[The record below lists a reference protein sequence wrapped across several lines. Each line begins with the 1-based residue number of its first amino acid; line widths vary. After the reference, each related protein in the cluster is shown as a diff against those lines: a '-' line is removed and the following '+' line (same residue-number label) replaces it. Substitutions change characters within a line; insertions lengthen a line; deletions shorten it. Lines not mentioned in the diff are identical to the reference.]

1 MEASSRQPGSDD
13 ASHESGSARIRARLR
28 GISKAFGATQ
38 AVLDADLDIRAGE
51 IHALLGENGAGKTTL
66 MRMLAGILRP
76 DAGAI
81 EIDGETVQLR
91 GRMDGARRGIGFVQ
105 QHFGLIEEIG
115 GVENY
120 LLGHPRLGAWLH
132 VDRARRK
139 LQRTGA
145 ELELDVDLDCPI
157 SELTVGERQ
166 RLEILIALATGADVL
181 VLDEPTAALGSAEV
195 AVLERVLRQL
205 TGQGRSVVYIT
216 HKLPEVMAFADRVT
230 VMRRGRVV
238 TEFAGEALDA
248 DDLTQAMIGQLPKQ
262 SEVSRLDPGNPVLAL
277 KGVGVAA
284 SETGRSLFDID
295 LEVRAHE
302 VVGIAGIS
310 GNGQEVLAE
319 LLCGL
324 IEPEAGDIVL
334 RPPTVAYIPED
345 RSIDALAPTLSVAD
359 NAIVHRHRDPSLR
372 RSGQLAP
379 TLVGEFVARIVSAG
393 AVQAASMDSS
403 VSSLSGGNQQR
414 LVVARELERRPDLIV
429 AHNPYRGLDIGAT
442 GDVRQR
448 LLAARDGGSGV
459 VLISPDLEDL
469 FDIADRVLVISDG
482 RFVGDVD
489 PRRTTA
495 QEVGALLGE
504 AGR

>member
-1 MEASSRQPGSDD
+1 MEASRQPGPDD
-13 ASHESGSARIRARLR
+13 VSNTGSEPGFCARLR

-66 MRMLAGILRP
+66 MRVLAGILRA
-76 DAGAI
+76 DAGSM
-81 EIDGETVQLR
+81 EIDGETVRLH

-105 QHFGLIEEIG
+105 QHFGLIEEIT

-120 LLGHPRLGAWLH
+120 LLGHPRVGMWLH
-132 VDRARRK
+132 VDRARRE
-139 LQRTGA
+139 LQRTAA
-145 ELELDVDLDCPI
+145 ELELDVDIDSPI

-181 VLDEPTAALGSAEV
+181 ILDEPTAALGSAEV
-195 AVLERVLRQL
+195 TVLERVLRRL

-238 TEFAGEALDA
+238 AEFAGEALDA
-248 DDLTQAMIGQLPKQ
+248 DDLIQAMIGQLPEQ
-262 SEVSRLDPGNPVLAL
+262 SEVYRLDPGEPVVVLE
-277 KGVGVAA
+277 GIDVAA
-284 SETGRSLFDID
+284 SDAGRGLSGID
-295 LEVRAHE
+295 LEVRRHE

-319 LLCGL
+319 LLCRL
-324 IEPEAGDIVL
+324 VEPAAGSIL
-334 RPPTVAYIPED
+334 TRPGTVAYIPED
-345 RSIDALAPTLSVAD
+345 RSRDALAPTLSVAD
-359 NAIVHRHRDPSLR
+359 NAIVHRHRDPALR
-372 RSGQLAP
+372 RNGQLAP
-379 TLVGEFVARIVSAG
+379 SLVGEFVAGIVSAG
-393 AVQAASMDSS
+393 SVQAASTESRA
-403 VSSLSGGNQQR
+403 SSLSGGNQQR
-414 LVVARELERRPDLIV
+414 LVVARELERHPNLIV
-429 AHNPYRGLDIGAT
+429 AHNPYRGLDIGAA
-442 GDVRQR
+442 GDVRRR

-469 FDIADRVLVISDG
+469 FDIADRILVIGNG

-504 AGR
+504 AAR

>member
-1 MEASSRQPGSDD
+1 MEASRRSGSDNASD
-13 ASHESGSARIRARLR
+13 AGDRAALRARLR

-38 AVLDADLDIRAGE
+38 AVLDADLDIRAGK

-66 MRMLAGILRP
+66 MRVLAGILRP
-76 DAGAI
+76 DAGGI
-81 EIDGETVQLR
+81 EIDGETAQLR

-105 QHFGLIEEIG
+105 QHFGLIEEVD

-132 VDRARRK
+132 VERARRE
-139 LQRTGA
+139 LQRTA
-145 ELELDVDLDCPI
+145 TELELDVDVDSPI
-157 SELTVGERQ
+157 SDLSVGERQ

-181 VLDEPTAALGSAEV
+181 ILDEPTAALGSAEV
-195 AVLERVLRQL
+195 EVLEQVLRRL

-230 VMRRGRVV
+230 VMRRGRIVA
-238 TEFAGEALDA
+238 EFAGEALDA
-248 DDLTQAMIGQLPKQ
+248 DDLTQAMIGQLPEQ

-277 KGVGVAA
+277 QGVGITA
-284 SETGRSLFDID
+284 SETGRGLVDID
-295 LEVRAHE
+295 LKVCAHE

-324 IEPEAGDIVL
+324 VDPASGNIVT
-334 RPPTVAYIPED
+334 RPGTVAYIPED
-345 RSIDALAPTLSVAD
+345 RSRDALAPTLSVAD
-359 NAIVHRHRDPSLR
+359 NAIVYRHRDPALR
-372 RSGQLAP
+372 RNGQLSP
-379 TLVGEFVARIVSAG
+379 TLVGEFVARIVAAG
-393 AVQAASMDSS
+393 SVQAASTESS

-414 LVVARELERRPDLIV
+414 LVVAREFERRPDLIV
-429 AHNPYRGLDIGAT
+429 AHNPYRGLDIGAA

-448 LLAARDGGSGV
+448 LLAARDSGSGV

-469 FDIADRVLVISDG
+469 FDIADRILVIAGG

-504 AGR
+504 AAR

>member
-1 MEASSRQPGSDD
+1 MEASRQPGPDD
-13 ASHESGSARIRARLR
+13 VSNAVVGPRFCARLR

-66 MRMLAGILRP
+66 MRVLAGILRA
-76 DAGAI
+76 DAGGI
-81 EIDGETVQLR
+81 EIDGETVRLH

-115 GVENY
+115 GIENY

-132 VDRARRK
+132 VERARRE
-139 LQRTGA
+139 LRQTAA
-145 ELELDVDLDCPI
+145 ELDLDVEIDCPV
-157 SELTVGERQ
+157 SELTVGQRQ

-181 VLDEPTAALGSAEV
+181 ILDEPTAALGSAEV
-195 AVLERVLRQL
+195 TVLERVLRRL
-205 TGQGRSVVYIT
+205 TGEGKSVVYIT

-238 TEFAGEALDA
+238 AEFAGEALDA
-248 DDLTQAMIGQLPKQ
+248 DDLTQAMIGQLPEQ
-262 SEVSRLDPGNPVLAL
+262 SEVSRRDPGSPVLAL
-277 KGVGVAA
+277 QGVGVAA
-284 SETGRSLFDID
+284 SETGRGLFDID
-295 LEVRAHE
+295 LEVCAHE

-310 GNGQEVLAE
+310 GNGQELLAE

-324 IEPEAGDIVL
+324 VEPASGSIVT
-334 RPPTVAYIPED
+334 RPGTVAYIPED
-345 RSIDALAPTLSVAD
+345 RSRDALAPTLSVAD
-359 NAIVHRHRDPSLR
+359 NAIVHRHRDPALR
-372 RSGQLAP
+372 RNGQLAP
-379 TLVGEFVARIVSAG
+379 KLVGEFVAGIVAAG
-393 AVQAASMDSS
+393 SVQAASAESR

-414 LVVARELERRPDLIV
+414 LVVAREFERRPGLIV

-448 LLAARDGGSGV
+448 LLAARDSGSGV

-469 FDIADRVLVISDG
+469 FDIADRILVIADG

>member
-1 MEASSRQPGSDD
+1 MEASRQPGPDN
-13 ASHESGSARIRARLR
+13 ASYETGDVRLRARLR

-66 MRMLAGILRP
+66 MRVLAGILRP
-76 DAGAI
+76 DAGGI
-81 EIDGETVQLR
+81 EIDGETVRLH

-105 QHFGLIEEIG
+105 QHFGLIEEID

-120 LLGHPRLGAWLH
+120 LLGHPRVGMWLH
-132 VDRARRK
+132 VKRARRE
-139 LQRTGA
+139 LRRTAA
-145 ELELDVDLDCPI
+145 ELELDVDIDSPI

-181 VLDEPTAALGSAEV
+181 ILDEPSAALGSAEV
-195 AVLERVLRQL
+195 AVLERVLRRL
-205 TGQGRSVVYIT
+205 TGEGRSVVYIT

-238 TEFAGEALDA
+238 AEFVGEALDA
-248 DDLTQAMIGQLPKQ
+248 DDLIQAMIGQLPAQ
-262 SEVSRLDPGNPVLAL
+262 SEVYRLDPGEPVVVLE
-277 KGVGVAA
+277 GIDVAA
-284 SETGRSLFDID
+284 SDTGRGLSGID
-295 LEVRAHE
+295 LEVRRHE
-302 VVGIAGIS
+302 IVGIAGIS

-324 IEPEAGDIVL
+324 VEPAWGSFVT
-334 RPPTVAYIPED
+334 RPGTVAYIPED
-345 RSIDALAPTLSVAD
+345 RSRDALAPTLSVAD
-359 NAIVHRHRDPSLR
+359 NAIVHRHRDPALR
-372 RSGQLAP
+372 RNGQLVP
-379 TLVGEFVARIVSAG
+379 TLVGDFVAGIVSAG
-393 AVQAASMDSS
+393 SVQAASTESR

-414 LVVARELERRPDLIV
+414 LVVAREFERRPDLIV
-429 AHNPYRGLDIGAT
+429 AHNPYRGLDIGAA
-442 GDVRQR
+442 GDVRHR

-469 FDIADRVLVISDG
+469 FDIADRILVIADG
-482 RFVGDVD
+482 RLVGDVD

-504 AGR
+504 AGQ